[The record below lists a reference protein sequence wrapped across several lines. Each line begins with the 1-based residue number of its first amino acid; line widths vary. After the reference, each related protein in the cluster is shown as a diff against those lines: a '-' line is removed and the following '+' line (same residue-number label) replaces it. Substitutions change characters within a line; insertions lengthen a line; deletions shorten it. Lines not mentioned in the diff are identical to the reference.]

1 MRYAITSKRLK
12 GISNG
17 DSESNPALVGE
28 LMMLEIAGK
37 SATLNHHPLESALV
51 QLPGQFATGTLMAKV
66 IMPRH

>member
-28 LMMLEIAGK
+28 LMMLAIAGQT
-37 SATLNHHPLESALV
+37 ATLNHHLIESAMV
-51 QLPGQFATGTLMAKV
+51 QLPGQFATGTLTAKV
-66 IMPRH
+66 MMPRP